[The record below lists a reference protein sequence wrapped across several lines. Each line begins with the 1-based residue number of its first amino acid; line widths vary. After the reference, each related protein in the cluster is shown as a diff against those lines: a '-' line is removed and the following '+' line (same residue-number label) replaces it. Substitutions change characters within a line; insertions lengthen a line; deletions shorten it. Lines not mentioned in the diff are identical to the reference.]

1 MIVEEYNSTT
11 NIPIRDKNGV
21 IIKKGDIVSMDG
33 HTLMYEVEDFLDD
46 GDIHIV
52 SRDGKRHMKADPMSL
67 ESHCVHG
74 VGLGVGLKVTHDKN
88 GKILHIGDK
97 VRIEG
102 WNSIYT
108 ITDISKDNPRVIVS
122 DNDGNNKGWFW
133 TNEVELVD
141 EECYSQ
147 EKIGK
152 DGSGKDDRT
161 DGKPRWELLPLE
173 TIEEI
178 VKVYTMGAEKYAD
191 GAWKDILDGY
201 RRYKAALL
209 RHITAYDKGERVDK
223 ESGLSHLAHA
233 AWNAIAMLY
242 YDMNGKVYEGD
253 AIKPRLNHHR
263 DD

>member
-1 MIVEEYNSTT
+1 MIAEEYNSTT

-97 VRIEG
+97 VRING
-102 WNSIYT
+102 WNGIYT
-108 ITDISKDNPRVIVS
+108 ITDILKDTPRVTVI

-133 TNEVELVD
+133 VNEVELV
-141 EECYSQ
+141 
-147 EKIGK
+147 EKENDCEKKTGK
-152 DGSGKDDRT
+152 DGSGKDDRA
-161 DGKPRWELLPLE
+161 DGKPRWELIPLDAV
-173 TIEEI
+173 EEI
-178 VKVYTMGAEKYAD
+178 VKVYTMGAEKYAPN
-191 GAWKDILDGY
+191 AWKDIPDAY
-201 RRYKAALL
+201 DRYKAALL
-209 RHITAYDKGERVDK
+209 RHITAYDKGERFDK

-233 AWNAIAMLY
+233 AWNAIAILWL
-242 YDMNGKVYEGD
+242 DMHKLEKNCK
-253 AIKPRLNHHR
+253 
-263 DD
+263 